1 MFLRFIGLG
10 FLVLGVV
17 SESLPKAWA
26 EPAGYVD
33 LVAGILAI
41 FATAA
46 LTRAA
51 SWAIAAVWI
60 FNVWG
65 AADLLF
71 AFYQGAHVKLQPG
84 SLGAGFYIVRAIV
97 PPLLVSHALTFG
109 ILRRPAPKQG
119 P

>member
-1 MFLRFIGLG
+1 MTAPLFAWPWLRTGNRRQALLWLVAPHMFLRFIGLG

-65 AADLLF
+65 AQICCSRF
-71 AFYQGAHVKLQPG
+71 TKG
-84 SLGAGFYIVRAIV
+84 RM
-97 PPLLVSHALTFG
+97 
-109 ILRRPAPKQG
+109 
-119 P
+119 